1 MTGLRAR
8 QKEDRSRKILDAAR
22 TLFEKYGIEGT
33 KIEDIANH
41 AGVSGVTVHN
51 YYRTKAGILINLVI
65 ENDSLLLGKLEQR
78 CTQNNLFDLSIMFSR
93 TIAEHAVSNLRKVV
107 WRQVIAAVTTD
118 DAGDIASAYF
128 EQDQMLAG
136 FLIDK
141 IRLLQRDGC
150 IPASVNAEHLGKA
163 IFHLQNA
170 RFIQFVCS
178 EDLTPD
184 DVEHR
189 IRNDLSAMFA
199 VNHPESAVVKIHPQN

>member
-8 QKEDRSRKILDAAR
+8 QKEDRSRKILEAAR
-22 TLFEKYGIEGT
+22 ALFEKYGIEGT

-65 ENDSLLLGKLEQR
+65 ENDSLLLEKLEKC
-78 CTQNNLFDLSIMFSR
+78 CTQNNLFDLSVMFSR

-118 DAGDIASAYF
+118 NAGDIASAYF
-128 EQDQMLAG
+128 DQDQMLAG
-136 FLIDK
+136 FLIEK
-141 IRLLQRDGC
+141 IRLLQRDDRVS
-150 IPASVNAEHLGKA
+150 ASVNVEHLGKA

-184 DVEHR
+184 DVAQR

-199 VNHPESAVVKIHPQN
+199 VNPPESAAVNIHPQN